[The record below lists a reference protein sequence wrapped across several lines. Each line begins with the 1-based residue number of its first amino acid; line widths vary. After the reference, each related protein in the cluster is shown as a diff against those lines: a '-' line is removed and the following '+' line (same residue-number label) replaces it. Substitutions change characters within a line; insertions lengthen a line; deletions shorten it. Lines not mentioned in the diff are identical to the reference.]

1 MIMARRTLLAALGLT
16 VLAPLA
22 AAADLPQ
29 YTRPGRIYDES
40 GRYVGRMDE
49 NGRMYD
55 KSGRYV
61 GREDENGRRYDRSG
75 RYQGQTR

>member
-1 MIMARRTLLAALGLT
+1 MDRRTLLAALGLT

-22 AAADLPQ
+22 AAAELPQ
-29 YTRPGRIYDES
+29 YTRP
-40 GRYVGRMDE
+40 
-49 NGRMYD
+49 GRMYD
-55 KSGRYV
+55 KSGRYI